1 MPPKNN
7 TALSTDIP
15 DGEAP
20 PNENNTPP
28 PDTGTP
34 PADNNTPPPGDGTP
48 PAENNTPPGG
58 TPPKA
63 NDWAAVRK
71 QIANGDTAVENMLSR
86 YGTLEEAL
94 KGGVEAQKQLR
105 AKKAVTPITKD
116 STPEEVKAYREAYG
130 IPEKA
135 DGYEINLPD
144 GVIVG
149 EVDKPLVDAFLEVAH
164 EHNIP
169 PSAANAIIAKQL
181 ELQNKMIEEQ
191 EATDEADR
199 EAALGELQSPD
210 TGWGSETKLNKNM
223 INAMLDQAPEGVKDL
238 VVNAR
243 LADGTLL
250 ANHAPT
256 LKWLASVAREL
267 NPTAT
272 LTPGNTD
279 NTVTSIQ
286 SRLTTLEKM
295 MGDSKSDYWKGSG
308 APALQEEY
316 RQLVAKRD
324 LIAGRGK
331 K

>member
-1 MPPKNN
+1 MPPENN
-7 TALSTDIP
+7 TALSADIP

-28 PDTGTP
+28 PDVGTP
-34 PADNNTPPPGDGTP
+34 PTDNNTPHTGEGTP
-48 PAENNTPPGG
+48 TTENNTPPGE

-105 AKKAVTPITKD
+105 SKKAVTPITKD

-135 DGYEINLPD
+135 DGYEIDLPD

-169 PSAANAIIAKQL
+169 PAAANAIIAKQL
-181 ELQNKMIEEQ
+181 ALQNQMIEEQ
-191 EATDEADR
+191 EAADEATR
-199 EAALGELQSPD
+199 EASIAELLSPE
-210 TGWGSETKLNKNM
+210 TGWGSEAKLNKNL
-223 INAMLDQAPEGVKDL
+223 ITNMLDQAPEGVKGL
-238 VVNAR
+238 IENAR

-250 ANHAPT
+250 GNHAPT
-256 LKWLASVAREL
+256 LKWLASIAREL

-279 NTVTSIQ
+279 NTVSSIQ
-286 SRLTTLEKM
+286 GRLTALEKM
-295 MGDSKSDYWKGSG
+295 MGDSKSDYWKGSS

-324 LIAGRGK
+324 LIAGKGK